1 MASGSSEVAR
11 AANNLAVCE
20 WVLGDLRQAILLM
33 DDAIA
38 HSERLGLATLLR
50 FAQNVKH
57 WMLFR
62 TGDWDVALPY
72 TDEFIAAVEDGE
84 PHYHEGGMRMR
95 RAFVRLARDDVE
107 GALDDLGK
115 TVLLA
120 RQAGDPQQRIPWFCE
135 AARLFVEAGELE
147 EARRLTPEALQA
159 GAANASWGF
168 VELAYVARELECGDD
183 LAKLL
188 EHIPPTTWRTAAQ
201 ALVAGDFGDAADLL
215 EEIGDEQLA
224 ALARLRAAEQ
234 LVAKGRR
241 SEADEQLQRSLA
253 FWRRV
258 GAPHYVRRAEALLA
272 ATS

>member
-1 MASGSSEVAR
+1 
-11 AANNLAVCE
+11 
-20 WVLGDLRQAILLM
+20 
-33 DDAIA
+33 
-38 HSERLGLATLLR
+38 
-50 FAQNVKH
+50 
-57 WMLFR
+57 
-62 TGDWDVALPY
+62 
-72 TDEFIAAVEDGE
+72 
-84 PHYHEGGMRMR
+84 MRMR
-95 RAFVRLARDDVE
+95 RALVRLARDDVD
-107 GALDDLGK
+107 GALDDLRK
-115 TVLLA
+115 TVVLA
-120 RQAGDPQQRIPWFCE
+120 RQASDPQQRVPWLCE
-135 AARLFVEAGELE
+135 SARLFVEAGELE

-234 LVAKGRR
+234 LVAEGRR